1 MLSVLFGILRA
12 VQELMGRFLQ
22 RGGEGL
28 EIGVIDIL
36 STFIQ
41 NASSSFLLH
50 ILQQLMDKLNSDTTS
65 AKIAVL
71 ESKIKVH

>member
-1 MLSVLFGILRA
+1 MLFGILRA

-22 RGGEGL
+22 RGGGEGL

-41 NASSSFLLH
+41 NVSSSFLLH

-65 AKIAVL
+65 AKVAVL

>member
-1 MLSVLFGILRA
+1 MLFGILRA
-12 VQELMGRFLQ
+12 VQELMGSFLQ

-41 NASSSFLLH
+41 DVSSSFLLH
-50 ILQQLMDKLNSDTTS
+50 ILQQLMDKLYSDTTS
-65 AKIAVL
+65 AKVAVL
-71 ESKIKVH
+71 ESRIKVH